1 MPMNRRN
8 LLKTGALAAAGVGL
22 ASGPPN
28 SLFASQ
34 APKRILILGGTG
46 FIGPNTVRYAVE
58 RGHEVSIFTRGRRQ
72 VDLPDGVERLVGDRN
87 NDHTALEGRRWD
99 AVLDNNCYDYRWAQ
113 KSTALLKDAT
123 DHYLM
128 VSSLSAYAMDDADA
142 SDPSIPVSEK
152 LPLDAPVVPIPDGWE
167 DGDEADYALMK
178 RLSEDIVREAFPG
191 RNTIV
196 RPTLIVGP
204 GDHTGRWS
212 YWPVRLQRGGEVLAP
227 GNPAHSTQVIDQRD
241 LSEWHVRLI
250 ENGTMGDFNGAGPA
264 DFLSMESMLTQ
275 IGSAVDSDWRLTWVA
290 EDFLEAQ
297 GVQPWSDMPAW
308 VPGWS
313 IMYVDVSASIA
324 AGLTYR
330 PIPVPARDT
339 LDFETNRP
347 QDDERFRPFSLTA
360 ERERVVLDAWA
371 QRESSG

>member
-1 MPMNRRN
+1 MPMHRRD
-8 LLKTGALAAAGVGL
+8 LLKTGALATAGVGL
-22 ASGPPN
+22 AAGPAGQ
-28 SLFASQ
+28 LFANPT
-34 APKRILILGGTG
+34 PKRILILGGTG
-46 FIGPNTVRYAVE
+46 FIGPNTVRYAID
-58 RGHEVSIFTRGRRQ
+58 RGHQVSIFTRGRRQ
-72 VDLPDGVERLVGDRN
+72 VDLPASVERLVGDRN
-87 NDHTALEGRRWD
+87 DDHTALEGRTWD

-128 VSSLSAYAMDDADA
+128 VSSLSSLAMEDPGDT
-142 SDPSIPVSEK
+142 DPSVPVSEAM
-152 LPLDAPVVPIPDGWE
+152 PLDAPTVPIPEDFK

-191 RNTIV
+191 RSTIV

-227 GNPAHSTQVIDQRD
+227 GNPGHSTQIIDQRD

-250 ENGTMGDFNGAGPA
+250 ESGTMGIFNGAGPA

-290 EDFLEAQ
+290 EDFLEAH
-297 GVQPWSDMPAW
+297 GIQPWSDMPAW
-308 VPGWS
+308 VPGWP

-324 AGLTYR
+324 AGLSYR
-330 PIPVPARDT
+330 PIPVTARDT
-339 LDFETNRP
+339 LEFEMTRS
-347 QDDERFRPFSLTA
+347 QEDERFRPFSLTA
-360 ERERVVLDAWA
+360 DRERAVLDAWA
-371 QRESSG
+371 QSSG